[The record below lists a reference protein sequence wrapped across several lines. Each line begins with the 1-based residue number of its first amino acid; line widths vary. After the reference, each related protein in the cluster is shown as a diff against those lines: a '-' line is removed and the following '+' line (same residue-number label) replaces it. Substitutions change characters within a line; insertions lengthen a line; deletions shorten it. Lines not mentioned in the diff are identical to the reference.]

1 MKFGS
6 ICQEPLIRESKEKPA
21 RTHKKPTLY
30 DVVSIGEPII
40 PKHVAVVPEFLND
53 SAGVVR
59 HGRRFVFF
67 AMMVTD
73 SGRSGAQLSSRQRQL
88 DVYKLNVPKSLG
100 ARVRPQGALN
110 QQRMI

>member
-67 AMMVTD
+67 AKSD
-73 SGRSGAQLSSRQRQL
+73 CILLRLESL
-88 DVYKLNVPKSLG
+88 DQAPRRIS
-100 ARVRPQGALN
+100 RVRVKAIDRACLC
-110 QQRMI
+110 